1 MSKHVNLAVRDWDY
15 LTPLLLNE
23 VNSPDLDMTITRV
36 NTLVDD
42 WYQHPEFDGGEM
54 SLSRYSQMKAK
65 GDDSL
70 IGIPHFLMR
79 GFRHRCILTTKSSP
93 LTDIS
98 SLAGKKIGLT
108 GWQDSGNTWTRA
120 IFRQAGIDMK
130 DIHWFVGRLTHDHPI
145 TDRLA
150 GFGQPGW
157 IDNCPDDLPMMELL
171 ELGELDAVCTPFM
184 PKGFFSES
192 SPFRPLLTDYR
203 ATERDYAAQHGYVP
217 GIHILVL
224 KRDYVAANP
233 HIGIAISNLLTDAYH
248 LWMEKRTKYADT
260 TPWLLDD
267 IARMHSDLPASWNDN
282 GLVANQKMLTDW
294 CQELF
299 EQGIVA
305 QPITPEMLFPS
316 ENW

>member
-1 MSKHVNLAVRDWDY
+1 MSVQINLAVRDWDY

-23 VNSPDLDMTITRV
+23 IESDDLSMKITRV

-54 SLSRYSQMKAK
+54 SLSRYSQLKAK
-65 GDDSL
+65 GDETL

-79 GFRHRCILTTKSSP
+79 GFRHRCILTNKNSE
-93 LTDIS
+93 LTDIK
-98 SLAGKKIGLT
+98 SLSGKKIGLT

-120 IFRQAGIDMK
+120 IFRQAGVDMK
-130 DIHWFVGRLTHDHPI
+130 NIHWFVGRLTKEHPI

-157 IDNCPDDLPMMELL
+157 IDNCPDDMPMMDLL
-171 ELGELDAVCTPFM
+171 AMGELDAVCTPFM
-184 PKGFFSES
+184 PKSFFADS

-203 ATERDYAAQHGYVP
+203 ETERLYAKQHGYIP

-224 KRDYVAANP
+224 KREFAENHPGIGKAA
-233 HIGIAISNLLTDAYH
+233 SDMFTSSYQ
-248 LWMEKRTKYADT
+248 LWMDKRTKYADT

-267 IARMHSDLPASWNDN
+267 IARMHQDLPSTWNN
-282 GLVANQKMLTDW
+282 QGIKANKNMLTDW

-299 EQGIVA
+299 EQGIVSA
-305 QPITPEMLFPS
+305 PVSIEMLFS
-316 ENW
+316 KENW